1 LRFAWTNLI
10 NQLDLTA
17 FLFLESKEAVCVI
30 QVALAG
36 AEAPAPLI
44 PRLYANRKQICS
56 LERKVVST
64 DADLA
69 TRPPPKADAPEQD
82 NPHSAS
88 Q

>member
-1 LRFAWTNLI
+1 MEAGITYSLLSICEGASGLRFAWTNLI

-44 PRLYANRKQICS
+44 PPVFVPIGNKYVRWSVKLSQP
-56 LERKVVST
+56 
-64 DADLA
+64 
-69 TRPPPKADAPEQD
+69 TRT
-82 NPHSAS
+82 
-88 Q
+88 